1 MPSTHSLYSLHGHIP
16 PASRTSTL
24 SGFASHPSTP
34 PSPSILLCTD
44 VAARGL
50 DLPSVDVVIQF
61 DPPVDPKAFSH
72 RCGRTAR
79 AGREGR
85 AWCLLGY
92 KERGYVDFLAIRK
105 IPLKERQYL
114 SETTNSAVTEK
125 ETQED
130 RPEDPAVEHA
140 LVKIRSRVLQDRD
153 MFDKAVKAFVSFIR
167 AYSKHEASFIFRV
180 KDLDLVGV
188 ARSFA
193 LLRLPRCPELKGVDV
208 KNAGWVDAELDWDT
222 YGYKDKKREAKR
234 IEELALKQTS
244 QAAEDKQRE
253 RTERRQKKRMNGAW
267 SDKVSL
273 KEQRE
278 KRKDKKGRKKAWL
291 KSQASQTMEIEPRD
305 RQDAKDVADDWEELK
320 KEDRLAKKAKLS
332 GL

>member
-1 MPSTHSLYSLHGHIP
+1 VL
-16 PASRTSTL
+16 
-24 SGFASHPSTP
+24 
-34 PSPSILLCTD
+34 
-44 VAARGL
+44 
-50 DLPSVDVVIQF
+50 
-61 DPPVDPKAFSH
+61 
-72 RCGRTAR
+72 
-79 AGREGR
+79 
-85 AWCLLGY
+85 
-92 KERGYVDFLAIRK
+92 DFLAIRK

-208 KNAGWVDAELDWDT
+208 KNAGWVDAELDVRVTD
-222 YGYKDKKREAKR
+222 
-234 IEELALKQTS
+234 QTF
-244 QAAEDKQRE
+244 
-253 RTERRQKKRMNGAW
+253 G
-267 SDKVSL
+267 L
-273 KEQRE
+273 
-278 KRKDKKGRKKAWL
+278 
-291 KSQASQTMEIEPRD
+291 
-305 RQDAKDVADDWEELK
+305 
-320 KEDRLAKKAKLS
+320 LS
-332 GL
+332 